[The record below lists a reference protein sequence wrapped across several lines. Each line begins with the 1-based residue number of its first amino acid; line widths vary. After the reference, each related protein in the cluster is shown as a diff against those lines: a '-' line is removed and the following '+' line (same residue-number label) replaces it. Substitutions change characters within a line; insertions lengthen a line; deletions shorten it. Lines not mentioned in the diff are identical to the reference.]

1 MLRTIQKLCLFAVLL
16 CGATT
21 LTSCDDI
28 LDAIFGP
35 VDNPAT
41 NDDSKDNSSMSAEEF
56 AKQLP
61 QTQQLLDE
69 AQNEGSVLSIYFTYE
84 GVDYVAHFKK
94 VGDDFVLLKP
104 SEIDG
109 GSGGKTRSILTVRS
123 GDGRT
128 TVFVENN
135 QRQVIVNTIQSQEP
149 GVSLTPAAPKP
160 RVAFSLI
167 DNNSTQLQAVINT
180 ETGQVQPYSKD
191 PKNTFNGVAVN
202 GLVTSLLVRDDLP
215 PLTQVIGLIITVP
228 RELTLHVGEEVKVTP
243 QISPADA
250 EHGPFEWIVYPLN
263 GAAADFVTI
272 DDNGTIKANSVG
284 KGTIKVQCEARSST
298 LKPGGA
304 IHIVVEAPLP
314 KTITVS
320 ATDYSGTYDGNQHTI
335 ALTLTEPTDA
345 TVKYGTTE
353 GEYTLTSLPAF
364 TDAGKDTVYYEVS
377 KEGYTTV
384 TGSAKVDIAKADGSI
399 SYATDN
405 VKKTVGN
412 AAFINT
418 LTKVGD
424 GKVTYS
430 SSDTKGTVATINA
443 ETGQVTIVG
452 AGTAT
457 ITATVVDGKNYAY
470 TTKSATYTLTVVEPD
485 NTSSV
490 EDYNKQDPH
499 TW

>member
-1 MLRTIQKLCLFAVLL
+1 M
-16 CGATT
+16 
-21 LTSCDDI
+21 
-28 LDAIFGP
+28 
-35 VDNPAT
+35 
-41 NDDSKDNSSMSAEEF
+41 
-56 AKQLP
+56 
-61 QTQQLLDE
+61 
-69 AQNEGSVLSIYFTYE
+69 
-84 GVDYVAHFKK
+84 
-94 VGDDFVLLKP
+94 
-104 SEIDG
+104 
-109 GSGGKTRSILTVRS
+109 
-123 GDGRT
+123 
-128 TVFVENN
+128 
-135 QRQVIVNTIQSQEP
+135 
-149 GVSLTPAAPKP
+149 
-160 RVAFSLI
+160 
-167 DNNSTQLQAVINT
+167 
-180 ETGQVQPYSKD
+180 QPYSKD

-202 GLVTSLLVRDDLP
+202 GLATPLHADDQAPLV
-215 PLTQVIGLIITVP
+215 VP
-228 RELTLHVGEEVKVTP
+228 IPVNIEVPDKLTLYVGEEVKVTP

-250 EHGPFEWIVYPLN
+250 EHGPLKWDIFPSTKETANFI
-263 GAAADFVTI
+263 TI
-272 DDNGTIKANSVG
+272 DENGTIKANSAGWGHV
-284 KGTIKVQCEARSST
+284 KISCEAKTGLDNKATAVIEVR
-298 LKPGGA
+298 
-304 IHIVVEAPLP
+304 VEDKAS
-314 KTITVS
+314 ITVS
-320 ATDYSGTYDGNQHTI
+320 ATGYSGTYDGNQHTI

-364 TDAGKDTVYYEVS
+364 TDAGEYTIYYEVS

-412 AAFINT
+412 AAFTNT

>member
-1 MLRTIQKLCLFAVLL
+1 M
-16 CGATT
+16 
-21 LTSCDDI
+21 TSCDDI

-61 QTQQLLDE
+61 QTQQLLNE

-109 GSGGKTRSILTVRS
+109 GSGGKTRTILTIKS

-128 TVFVENN
+128 TVFVENS
-135 QRQVIVNTIQSQEP
+135 QRQVIVNTIQPQEP

-202 GLVTSLLVRDDLP
+202 GQLTPVLADDSS
-215 PLTQVIGLIITVP
+215 PLTQVVGCEVKVP
-228 RELTLHVGEEVKVTP
+228 TELTLHVGEEVKVTP

-250 EHGPFEWIVYPLN
+250 EHGPFEWKVYPLK
-263 GAAADFVTI
+263 GSAADFVTV
-272 DDNGTIKANSVG
+272 DGNGTIKANSVG
-284 KGTIKVQCEARSST
+284 EGYVGVQCEAGSAT
-298 LKPGGA
+298 HKPGSN
-304 IHIVVEAPLP
+304 ILVIVEAPLP

-320 ATDYSGTYDGNQHTI
+320 ATSYSGTYDGKPHTI

-353 GEYTLTSLPAF
+353 GEYTLTSLPTF
-364 TDAGKDTVYYEVS
+364 TDAGEYTVYYEVS
-377 KEGYTTV
+377 KDGYTTA
-384 TGSAKVDIAKADGSI
+384 TGSAKVEIAKADGSI

-412 AAFINT
+412 AAFTNT

-424 GKVTYS
+424 GEITYS

-443 ETGQVTIVG
+443 ETGEVTIVG

-457 ITATVVDGKNYAY
+457 ITATVADGKNYTY
-470 TTKSATYTLTVVEPD
+470 KTKSATYALTVVEPD
-485 NTSSV
+485 NTSGV